1 MKADEIITKAEAFAL
16 SFKALLLDKS
26 EQPSKKQTFL
36 MDNQEVLHKYLDALQ
51 KIASSTSTSGDE
63 EVNEDIAVLIKRAEE
78 ITTMMKETLAEYQ
91 KELLISGDT
100 LEEETTAV
108 LTEETIKEAMKT
120 NKTTQ
125 EITSNMA
132 AIAKEQTM
140 PKTSL
145 YNHMLVCDGQS
156 YFLYAA
162 DKVSLETQVNNVV
175 NGGAYADIQLFEV
188 NFKPIPLK
196 KKTIITL

>member
-1 MKADEIITKAEAFAL
+1 
-16 SFKALLLDKS
+16 
-26 EQPSKKQTFL
+26 
-36 MDNQEVLHKYLDALQ
+36 
-51 KIASSTSTSGDE
+51 
-63 EVNEDIAVLIKRAEE
+63 
-78 ITTMMKETLAEYQ
+78 MMKETLAEYQ

-132 AIAKEQTM
+132 AIAKEQPM

>member
-1 MKADEIITKAEAFAL
+1 
-16 SFKALLLDKS
+16 
-26 EQPSKKQTFL
+26 
-36 MDNQEVLHKYLDALQ
+36 
-51 KIASSTSTSGDE
+51 
-63 EVNEDIAVLIKRAEE
+63 
-78 ITTMMKETLAEYQ
+78 
-91 KELLISGDT
+91 
-100 LEEETTAV
+100 
-108 LTEETIKEAMKT
+108 
-120 NKTTQ
+120 
-125 EITSNMA
+125 MA
-132 AIAKEQTM
+132 AIAKEQAM